1 MVDPNKC
8 KKRNEK
14 IQTGNKK
21 LHTWDFTTTAGIS
34 PYRLIKVS
42 VLCYRRDL
50 EEHSEE
56 LIRIKECYVQLG
68 EDSRGLEQKLREEFE
83 KEKQMLLSEVTS
95 TAWEPVFFYPKRIV
109 KNISQGRGPIRGGF
123 IPYPINVS
131 CKN

>member
-1 MVDPNKC
+1 MVDPSKC

-34 PYRLIKVS
+34 PYRLIEIS

-109 KNISQGRGPIRGGF
+109 TNISQGRGPIRGGF
-123 IPYPINVS
+123 IPYPINFS